1 MTPKASQRIPA
12 LVIALGIT
20 SMLTD
25 MSSEMIYPLL
35 PAFLTQVLGASPAVI
50 GLIEGLAESTSS
62 LVKVLSGSMADR
74 IPRRK
79 PLVVTGYAIAGAVR
93 PLVAFASSWPMVLV
107 IRFFDRIGK
116 GIRSAPRDAL
126 LADAT
131 PPSIRG
137 SAYGMQRALDHVG
150 AVVGPVAASFFTGIL
165 ALEYRSVFLIAA
177 IPSLVAIAVL
187 VFFVNEPARKTN
199 TIESSAPRKTL
210 KSLTVDWKELP
221 AKLKLFLVAL
231 FIFTM
236 GNSTDAFLL
245 LQLHRS
251 GVPVSAAAL
260 VWAGLHL
267 VKVMATWQGGKLA
280 DRFSPRKLMLAGWI
294 WYAAVYLGF
303 AFTDEPVWVLLL
315 FGLYGIHFGF
325 AEPAER
331 ALVAH
336 LAPQHLRG
344 TAFGLFHFII
354 GIAALPASIL
364 FGWIFQTFSPGT
376 AFATGAA
383 LAIAASLVIWRG
395 IRNEEH
401 PS

>member
-1 MTPKASQRIPA
+1 MTGKASNRIPA
-12 LVIALGIT
+12 VVVALGIT

-62 LVKVLSGSMADR
+62 LVKVLSGSLADR
-74 IPRRK
+74 MPRRK
-79 PLVVTGYAIAGAVR
+79 PLVVAGYAIAGAMR
-93 PLVAFASSWPMVLV
+93 PLVAFASSWPMVLA

-131 PPSIRG
+131 PAAIRG
-137 SAYGMQRALDHVG
+137 SAYGMHRALDHVG
-150 AVVGPVAASFFTGIL
+150 AVVGPLAASFFTGML
-165 ALEYRSVFLIAA
+165 ALEYRDVFLIAA
-177 IPSLVAIAVL
+177 IPSLVAIIVL
-187 VFFVNEPARKTN
+187 IFFVK
-199 TIESSAPRKTL
+199 ESPRQFTPL
-210 KSLTVDWKELP
+210 EKSRPRTFRSMAADWKELP
-221 AKLKLFLVAL
+221 AKLKVFLVAL
-231 FIFTM
+231 FVFTM

-260 VWAGLHL
+260 VWAGLHM

-303 AFTDEPVWVLLL
+303 AVADQPIWVLVL

-331 ALVAH
+331 ALVAQ
-336 LAPQHLRG
+336 LAPRHLRG

-354 GIAALPASIL
+354 GIAALPASVL
-364 FGWIFQTFSPGT
+364 FGWLFQTFNPAT
-376 AFATGAA
+376 AFATGAG
-383 LAIAASLVIWRG
+383 LAMAASLVIWRG
-395 IRNEEH
+395 IQNEEAVK
-401 PS
+401 